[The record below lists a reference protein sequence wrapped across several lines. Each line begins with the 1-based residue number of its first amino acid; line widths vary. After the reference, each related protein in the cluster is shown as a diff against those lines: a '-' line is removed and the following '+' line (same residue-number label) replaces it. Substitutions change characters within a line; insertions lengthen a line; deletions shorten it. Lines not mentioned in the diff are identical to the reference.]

1 MIRASGARGPGFNSR
16 PSPSNPFVFFKK
28 KRETKIIWLE
38 QKWSKELG
46 VVGDWTRGLLNANQ
60 TLYHWATTPNT
71 KLGGSKK
78 SIWFISRFFFSK
90 LQVNKIGDSSK
101 GFRLF
106 FSLSNLKASFLI
118 WLCGATVARPT
129 PDRKA
134 ACSNHVRVKCNFF
147 SFTFSS
153 LTQPKLEVRRIKFR

>member
-16 PSPSNPFVFFKK
+16 PSPSNPFVKK
-28 KRETKIIWLE
+28 KERDKNHLVGTKMI
-38 QKWSKELG
+38 KRAWSC
-46 VVGDWTRGLLNANQ
+46 RGLN
-60 TLYHWATTPNT
+60 PRP
-71 KLGGSKK
+71 SKCESDALPLSYNPQYK
-78 SIWFISRFFFSK
+78 NRRFQKEYLIYFSFFSK
-90 LQVNKIGDSSK
+90 LQVNKIEDSSK

-106 FSLSNLKASFLI
+106 FSLSNFKASFLI